1 MHRRVHLRHRVK
13 HGELKSSGSSAVTE
27 GIAIGRITANLADSP
42 IEDAVQIE
50 DPEIVRTTFGL
61 LREEGLFLGSTSGI
75 NVAAAIRVARDLGPG
90 HTIVTILCD
99 GGHKYA
105 SRFYNRDWLEAKSLL
120 QYVG

>member
-1 MHRRVHLRHRVK
+1 MK

-27 GIAIGRITANLADSP
+27 GIGIGRITANLADSP
-42 IEDAVQIE
+42 IDDAVQVE
-50 DPEIVRTTFGL
+50 DPEIVRTTYGL
-61 LREEGLFLGSTSGI
+61 LREEGFFLGSTSGT

-105 SRFYNRDWLEAKSLL
+105 LAVL
-120 QYVG
+120 QPRMARNQGAAAVRRIASPRAGIAL